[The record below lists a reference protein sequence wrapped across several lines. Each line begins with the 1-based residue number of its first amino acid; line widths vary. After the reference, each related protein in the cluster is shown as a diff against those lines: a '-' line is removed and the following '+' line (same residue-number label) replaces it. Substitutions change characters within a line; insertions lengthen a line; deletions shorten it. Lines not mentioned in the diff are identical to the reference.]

1 MERDWRL
8 LCATR
13 TTHDL
18 PTHSIAPITFFFLFS
33 SLEWSILPSKLLQ
46 NAYFSR
52 NLVSKSYFLKVRQ
65 AFMDLSSTE
74 YQRDKRL
81 TSAHFKFIAIFYGI
95 NSTTEILGVV
105 SCSGSIPRKTQWLQ
119 RQWWIVFCGVN
130 GTELGCMCPNSFV
143 FCKNPSLLPTPK
155 YYSNDQA

>member
-8 LCATR
+8 LCGTR

-18 PTHSIAPITFFFLFS
+18 PAGLIAPITFFFFFS
-33 SLEWSILPSKLLQ
+33 LAGMIYFTQQIASEYL
-46 NAYFSR
+46 FSR

-74 YQRDKRL
+74 YQRDMRL
-81 TSAHFKFIAIFYGI
+81 ISAHFKFKAIFYGI

-105 SCSGSIPRKTQWLQ
+105 SCSGSIPSKTQ
-119 RQWWIVFCGVN
+119 
-130 GTELGCMCPNSFV
+130 
-143 FCKNPSLLPTPK
+143 
-155 YYSNDQA
+155 

>member
-18 PTHSIAPITFFFLFS
+18 PTHSIAPITFFFFFFFPGMINFTQQIASECL
-33 SLEWSILPSKLLQ
+33 
-46 NAYFSR
+46 FSR

-130 GTELGCMCPNSFV
+130 GTELGCMCPNSCV